1 MFKNTTMV
9 TALIDRLTFRTH
21 VLNMKGESYH
31 LQASPQGR
39 DEYAAYPWR
48 NIRSELYSQSSFGGF
63 LCDPECDIILPILLQ
78 HPIEI
83 KYAGRRITHCSISLK
98 FSCRHPLLPTPFL
111 PPHYIYEIYKPIVTV
126 FSKKIS
132 NFSNFFVFRKTP
144 RLHYLYSRTMLGFG
158 RTCTGMSGCQN
169 VIVEFQ
175 ILLALS

>member
-1 MFKNTTMV
+1 MTINLPFTKWTDLFKNTTMV

-31 LQASPQGR
+31 LQASLQGR

-63 LCDPECDIILPILLQ
+63 LCDPECDIILPILIQ
-78 HPIEI
+78 YPIEI

-98 FSCRHPLLPTPFL
+98 FSCRHPLIQIPLFYPLT
-111 PPHYIYEIYKPIVTV
+111 IYEIYKPIVTV

-132 NFSNFFVFRKTP
+132 IFFDF
-144 RLHYLYSRTMLGFG
+144 LF
-158 RTCTGMSGCQN
+158 
-169 VIVEFQ
+169 
-175 ILLALS
+175 